1 MSSQM
6 SNSVPLATTTQYS
19 PEVWLTDSEATN
31 HMTTDMRN
39 LSLASPYPVNET
51 VQTANGE
58 GLQVSHVGT
67 SLLRTSPYPLKLN
80 SVLYDKA
87 IGRVL
92 FQGACN
98 NGLYP
103 IPSLLPN

>member
-58 GLQVSHVGT
+58 GLQ
-67 SLLRTSPYPLKLN
+67 
-80 SVLYDKA
+80 DKA